1 MMIGILSQVVEKRNG
16 ESRDHVQRV
25 AQLTSMLLAGLAQKT
40 DRYPLTREMPPHHC
54 HGGGPARHWQNGDRG
69 AGPEQPGA
77 AHAGG

>member
-40 DRYPLTREMPPHHC
+40 DRYPLTREMRRTIATRRLC
-54 HGGGPARHWQNGDRG
+54 TTLAKWRSARTCCTRK
-69 AGPEQPGA
+69 
-77 AHAGG
+77 AH